1 MTQEVQNPQN
11 PQNPEERRR
20 FERVDITHQAQVLV
34 LDSKGRK
41 TGVLRQLARGGFMM
55 EPAKTYSEDSK
66 IYTFTIH
73 EPSEDIRVR
82 VNARL
87 RFSDQQY
94 AGFEFVDLD
103 PESAVQLGLIIGKY
117 YEHAKA

>member
-1 MTQEVQNPQN
+1 MRSTSEVH
-11 PQNPEERRR
+11 NPEERRR

-34 LDSKGRK
+34 LDPKGRL

-55 EPAKTYSEDSK
+55 EPDKRYNEDNK
-66 IYTFTIH
+66 IYSFTIH
-73 EPSEDIRVR
+73 EPTEDIRVT

-87 RFSDQQY
+87 RFADQQY

-103 PESAVQLGLIIGKY
+103 PESAVAIGVIIGKY
-117 YEHAKA
+117 YEHSKA

>member
-1 MTQEVQNPQN
+1 MKSTPEAKNG
-11 PQNPEERRR
+11 EERRR

-34 LDSKGRK
+34 LDAKDRK

-55 EPAKTYSEDSK
+55 EPEKSYNEDNK

-73 EPSEDIRVR
+73 EPTEDIRVR

-117 YEHAKA
+117 YEHTKV